1 MYGIKY
7 KIQFADH
14 FENTWL
20 VNLLQNN
27 YSGAQI
33 ALTCSSEPLRFSCEG
48 SDNDRFTSIRA
59 KYATLR
65 IISAAYQTYFE
76 LFDTNSEPF
85 QAKIYKGGELYF
97 WGTVIPEEYSEKVIN
112 SPHVVELTIV
122 DGLSLLKNKE
132 FAPKFESGGTLHEI
146 ETNAVTGGLIS
157 PMSVIRTCLSYIDF
171 GLDLD
176 ILENA
181 QIYHTYGNEATSP
194 LRQKYLNP
202 AAFRDSN
209 GYFSCYTVLN
219 MVLQSECL
227 RITQGYVAGSGLVWL
242 LESID
247 TIKDEHTLRLHD
259 KTTGT
264 ENGTV
269 SLNPIL
275 ALTNAQGTPLNVFT
289 DHSANVIV
297 DQAPCKLTIASN
309 SGHANNLIKDSY
321 DYNRNADGVIE
332 HRDDGVLIIKPKPV
346 GTFLGYNGNV
356 IFNLGFIKPDCDL
369 FQSNGKFTFTH
380 KGNSGISVRLI
391 LFVDNSSLI
400 VQYRGG
406 EWVLL
411 SYSDYL
417 YTAHYALEETTY
429 TTEITHTLD
438 DNLSDI
444 LDGNSLELQ
453 GRAILV
459 VRCDGYN
466 DMLISRFG
474 PHQINLDSLYVSV
487 CEDAA
492 TKYDGKN
499 LSGDLTGS
507 GAEKIISLDFTNNLR
522 GYQFMNVYPSFPID
536 IEDKYYPTY
545 AFSNLIYRYEYPKI
559 KFVFNFKR
567 YNRAESISLIQIQ
580 YYIYHAVYSINRI
593 QLSGTILGQFD
604 LHNTIYT
611 SLDGRL
617 YIVDQWEYNVKRG
630 IHTVTLLEIAKGYN
644 LLLETEDG
652 NNLIITEDGNNIE
665 V

>member
-33 ALTCSSEPLRFSCEG
+33 ALTCSGDPLRFSCEG

-85 QAKIYKGGELYF
+85 QAKIYKGGQLYF
-97 WGTVIPEEYSEKVIN
+97 WGTVLPEEYSEKVIN
-112 SPHVVELTIV
+112 SPHVVELTII

-132 FAPKFESGGTLHEI
+132 FVPKYERGGVLYEF
-146 ETNAVTGGLIS
+146 ETNPVTGGLIT
-157 PMSVIRTCLSYIDF
+157 PMAIIRTCLSFIDF

-181 QIYHTYGNEATSP
+181 QIYHTDGNEATSP

-247 TIKDEHTLRLHD
+247 TLKDEHTLRLHD

-275 ALTNAQGTPLNVFT
+275 ALTNAQGSPLNVFT
-289 DHSANVIV
+289 DHSANVMV

-309 SGHANNLIKDSY
+309 SGHANNLIKDPY
-321 DYNRNADGVIE
+321 NYNRNADGVIE
-332 HRDDGVLIIKPKPV
+332 HRDDDVLIIQPKPV
-346 GTFLGYNGNV
+346 GTFIGYNGNV
-356 IFNLGFIKPDCDL
+356 IFNLGFIKPDCKL
-369 FQSNGKFTFTH
+369 FQSNGKFVFTH
-380 KGNSGISVRLI
+380 RGDSYISVSLMMYI
-391 LFVDNSSLI
+391 DGSNFTAVFNNGKWYFNEFFVPT
-400 VQYRGG
+400 YKARPT
-406 EWVLL
+406 
-411 SYSDYL
+411 
-417 YTAHYALEETTY
+417 TAETTY
-429 TTEITHTLD
+429 TVAVTHVIEGLLQ
-438 DNLSDI
+438 NI
-444 LDGNSLELQ
+444 LDTNSLELQ
-453 GRAILV
+453 GRAVLI
-459 VRCDGYN
+459 VRCEGYK
-466 DMLISRFG
+466 SGREWHWG
-474 PHQINLDSLYVSV
+474 VQQINLDSLYVSL
-487 CEDAA
+487 CEDAS
-492 TKYDGKN
+492 TQYDGKN
-499 LSGDLTGS
+499 LSGVLSGS
-507 GAEKIISLDFTNNLR
+507 GTEKIVSLDFTNALK
-522 GYQFMNVYPSFPID
+522 GYRSRAQSAIQG
-536 IEDKYYPTY
+536 IEGAYYPGY
-545 AFSNLIYRYEYPKI
+545 AFSNLVYRYEYPKV
-559 KFVFNFKR
+559 KLAGLFKR